1 MHKTILILTLTI
13 ATIVAIGQN
22 TNTTMEEK
30 QKEEKRTEEQWEQV
44 LTTDQYNVMRQ
55 CGTEPAF
62 TGKYYN
68 HKENGEYVC
77 AACGH
82 KLFSSSTK
90 YDSGSGWPS
99 FYQPI
104 DKSNIGEKKDSSLGM
119 VRIEIVCSNCGGHLG
134 HIFNDGPQP
143 TGMRYCVN
151 SISLD
156 FKPAADTLPDSE

>member
-1 MHKTILILTLTI
+1 MYKTILLLTLTI
-13 ATIVAIGQN
+13 ATTVAIGQN
-22 TNTTMEEK
+22 TNKTMEKK
-30 QKEEKRTEEQWEQV
+30 QKEENRTEEQWKQE
-44 LTTDQYNVMRQ
+44 LTTEQYNVMRQ

-68 HKENGEYVC
+68 YKEKGKYVC

-104 DKSNIGEKKDSSLGM
+104 DKSNIDEKKDSSLGV

-134 HIFNDGPQP
+134 HVFNDGPNP

-151 SISLD
+151 SVSLD
-156 FKPAADTLPDSE
+156 FKPASDTLTESE